1 MSVLFPVG
9 IKGRG
14 FIRDFDVINKLR
26 NDFLLPEL
34 VDKWIYF
41 GYFNERFYFL
51 GAEPNHIFEREKDVT
66 LKISHWFF
74 QAGTHVRKRPIFE
87 RVMYLTSFYTG
98 IRLKCLSEK
107 SRDGSLNRIFSF
119 C

>member
-1 MSVLFPVG
+1 MPVLFPVG

-51 GAEPNHIFEREKDVT
+51 GAEPNHIFGREKDVT
-66 LKISHWFF
+66 LKNFTLVFPGRHLRMKAFHF
-74 QAGTHVRKRPIFE
+74 
-87 RVMYLTSFYTG
+87 
-98 IRLKCLSEK
+98 
-107 SRDGSLNRIFSF
+107 
-119 C
+119 